1 MSQNA
6 ASCVNT
12 SGSGKGKARAGAAE
26 DEEVDEK
33 VLRRRLQYKLHQ
45 RRHRAK
51 QKQKVA
57 TLELEVQN
65 LAAEV
70 DTLNRKRHKLLIEN
84 NFFASRFSVSP
95 MNIDQQEQYLRAVM
109 TSETT
114 GPDYVGVDTVV
125 TQWRRFCSFFTYMR
139 YDPLAINVTTVGDLT
154 VVVVD
159 SIFSI
164 RARRDGIVTLYP
176 SLNGDLSSR
185 RSWQIPLH
193 VRLERDRHVVQ
204 RRMGPRQRAAASTG
218 RPGRR
223 LLGAFGANISSS
235 TGQIKVN
242 EAPAQ
247 ETKPRID
254 PRHNV
259 YPTPVFYATVMV
271 PLPSA
276 MRPPSVSCTTFCS
289 EPSTRRSVSS
299 SWRLTNKL
307 LTWPVRS
314 TTKVYVPATAHE
326 LRIHLARLETREQRA
341 DGLAMATQVDHD
353 LDLHHDTLITD
364 VLRLPD
370 LWFQHVLR
378 KVLVV
383 QSPLLHEGSGS
394 AEVDTLNVR
403 SQDGA

>member
-12 SGSGKGKARAGAAE
+12 SGNGKGKARAGAAE
-26 DEEVDEK
+26 YEEVDEK

-51 QKQKVA
+51 QKQKVT

-84 NFFASRFSVSP
+84 NFFASRGTAAGVPARVAMEYFRLFQFSVSL

-176 SLNGDLSSR
+176 SLNGDLELTQKLSGSIINIQGKYR
-185 RSWQIPLH
+185 FTFDSNGIVTWFSAEWDLVNALQ
-193 VRLERDRHVVQ
+193 Q
-204 RRMGPRQRAAASTG
+204 A
-218 RPGRR
+218 
-223 LLGAFGANISSS
+223 LGDLVDVSLVLSGANISSS

-259 YPTPVFYATVMV
+259 EF
-271 PLPSA
+271 
-276 MRPPSVSCTTFCS
+276 
-289 EPSTRRSVSS
+289 
-299 SWRLTNKL
+299 L
-307 LTWPVRS
+307 LS
-314 TTKVYVPATAHE
+314 
-326 LRIHLARLETREQRA
+326 
-341 DGLAMATQVDHD
+341 
-353 LDLHHDTLITD
+353 
-364 VLRLPD
+364 
-370 LWFQHVLR
+370 
-378 KVLVV
+378 
-383 QSPLLHEGSGS
+383 
-394 AEVDTLNVR
+394 
-403 SQDGA
+403 